1 MEPSPLL
8 ERHWEERRGPVC
20 GLWGFWLR
28 LPRQGNA
35 HVCGSLHN
43 TRSHLHTG
51 GHPWMDALQ
60 HTRECI
66 HTQLWCTHTYTHVHR
81 DAPAVYDHAPPALLH
96 VCQTPTRVHS
106 RRVNM
111 STHMHQDPYT
121 MCPHCGLLTCTHRRA
136 HTHTHA
142 PLLHVRTHAVAV
154 QSPGHVRFFMSPW
167 TAARQASLSF
177 TISQSL
183 LKLMS
188 FESVMPSNDLILYRP
203 LILPS
208 IFPSFRVVSNE

>member
-8 ERHWEERRGPVC
+8 ERHWEERRDPVC

-35 HVCGSLHN
+35 HVCGSLRN

-121 MCPHCGLLTCTHRRA
+121 MCPHCGLLTRTHRRT
-136 HTHTHA
+136 HTHT
-142 PLLHVRTHAVAV
+142 LLYCTYTLMLLLFSLQV
-154 QSPGHVRFFMSPW
+154 MSD
-167 TAARQASLSF
+167 SS
-177 TISQSL
+177 
-183 LKLMS
+183 
-188 FESVMPSNDLILYRP
+188 
-203 LILPS
+203 
-208 IFPSFRVVSNE
+208 

>member
-106 RRVNM
+106 RCVNM
-111 STHMHQDPYT
+111 STHMHQDAYT

-136 HTHTHA
+136 HTHTHT
-142 PLLHVRTHAVAV
+142 LLYCTYALMLLLFSLQV
-154 QSPGHVRFFMSPW
+154 MSD
-167 TAARQASLSF
+167 SS
-177 TISQSL
+177 
-183 LKLMS
+183 
-188 FESVMPSNDLILYRP
+188 
-203 LILPS
+203 
-208 IFPSFRVVSNE
+208 